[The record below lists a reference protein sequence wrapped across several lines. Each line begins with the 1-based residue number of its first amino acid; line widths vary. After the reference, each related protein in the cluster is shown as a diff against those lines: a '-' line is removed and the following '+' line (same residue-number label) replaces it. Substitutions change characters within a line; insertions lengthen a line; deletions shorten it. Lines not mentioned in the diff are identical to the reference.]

1 MTTTARNTRTANG
14 STPRITSP
22 PTRTTTHRGVA
33 YATTSRRGKKP
44 VKICYDHNMQR
55 IKCPSSVGGGK
66 LAGIIVGGGKLA
78 GIIVGVVVGVAIIAF
93 VLYVLYLR
101 RKAKRARADTETPEE
116 KVCKRC
122 GDGLTPARRP
132 DVHALGGR
140 EQRARGGLHA
150 PPRVAPARPRRV

>member
-1 MTTTARNTRTANG
+1 MTTTARNTQTANG

-44 VKICYDHNMQR
+44 VKICYDHNMSR

-66 LAGIIVGGGKLA
+66 LAGIIVGV
-78 GIIVGVVVGVAIIAF
+78 IVGVAILAF

-101 RKAKRARADTETPEE
+101 RKAKRARADNETPEE
-116 KVCKRC
+116 KVQYALSGWADSSPPTSR
-122 GDGLTPARRP
+122 TRTRRT
-132 DVHALGGR
+132 
-140 EQRARGGLHA
+140 
-150 PPRVAPARPRRV
+150 